1 MDNALK
7 CSIPLFKRRK
17 PSTNFMDVISHTR
30 KLQPNDEEKEMIV
43 KIHFKP

>member
-17 PSTNFMDVISHTR
+17 PSTNFMDVIFQALEHSVT
-30 KLQPNDEEKEMIV
+30 P
-43 KIHFKP
+43 FTPAKPV